1 MCMFESEN
9 RKMSNQNRKIEF
21 GITEAEIRIEAAKL
35 TTKMVTALLYTT
47 KLTCRQ
53 IPAMNTLASLQA
65 KCLSK

>member
-9 RKMSNQNRKIEF
+9 RKMSNQNRKIEI
-21 GITEAEIRIEAAKL
+21 GITEAEIRIEATKL
-35 TTKMVTALLYTT
+35 TTKMVTALLHT
-47 KLTCRQ
+47 TCRQ